1 MQSVQK
7 LLPSN
12 LLTTR
17 TGTLILGALAAV
29 LAAIGLL
36 VYLSQ
41 YRASV
46 GESAQPMKVLVAKG
60 HISAGTPG
68 EVIKSK
74 TLSRAETLPAT
85 QLKDGAVFDLS
96 TVEGRVAT
104 KDIAAG
110 QQLTT
115 GDFTAAK
122 TDAVATRITNRQRA
136 IAIPLDSAH
145 GLVGVIRAG
154 DHVDVYAG
162 FNVETLNSSGSGG
175 KPVLTL
181 LMQNALVLKTD
192 KSSGG
197 GSNAQANVV
206 LRAKS
211 DEAAKLAFASDN
223 GKLWIVVRPQ
233 SGARASAPG
242 IVTVESLLLG
252 VKPLRVLQ
260 ELKKNAGAFR

>member
-1 MQSVQK
+1 MQAVQK

-17 TGTLILGALAAV
+17 TGTLILGGLAAL

-46 GESAQPMKVLVAKG
+46 GESAQPMKVLVARG
-60 HISAGTPG
+60 HIAAGTPG
-68 EVIKSK
+68 EVIKTK

-85 QLKDGAVFDLS
+85 QLREGAVFDLS

-115 GDFTAAK
+115 SDFTAAK

-145 GLVGVIRAG
+145 GLTGVVRNG

-162 FNVETLNSSGSGG
+162 FNVETLNSAGGSA

-181 LMQNALVLKTD
+181 LMQNALVLKTE
-192 KSSGG
+192 KARG
-197 GSNAQANVV
+197 GSNSEANIV

-223 GKLWIVVRPQ
+223 GKLWIVARPQ
-233 SGARASAPG
+233 SGARGSAPG